1 MSQFENIKQLIVN
14 AKILPVALKHS
25 VKKIAA
31 VVAGLSIILVYQN
44 CSSPTPDLSQ
54 YTGSSVAPGPTATG
68 LRIQITSPV
77 GKICTIPASSHPV
90 PCGGLLGSIGLSCG
104 GVITDPGGVDVML
117 TAIGGNAS
125 SKYRFDLKDPADT
138 SASAPVSIGS
148 IEQAPVGFS
157 KNDVVIYHVPPV
169 TTDTVVTVYVY
180 DSNVMNSAI
189 GKISFTVGALHA
201 SVDIL
206 ASTAANAPFVI
217 SDCGVGSTVTIEA
230 WGGGGG
236 GGGGDGGGAGGKGG
250 GGAYVKN
257 LIEGITKNDVLE
269 IIVGGG
275 GGKGLDNSAGTG
287 GGAGGVSGGGAGGN
301 AGPAGSSG
309 SGGGGGGYTRVLALD
324 ASKTGIQQG
333 LNIATAAGGGGGGGG
348 GVYLAAANGGGG
360 GVSGASTTYASYIG
374 AGGIFGAST
383 TPAGVNGVNAPGD
396 TGGGGGGGGGVN
408 GGGGG
413 GYNAIGNM
421 GGGGGGGG
429 TSSAQAFG
437 SISKPIPVIV
447 NGGSPAAGNQIG
459 TAQGLPINY
468 GEGGAPG
475 NGGAVVST
483 SGKPG
488 MVRISW

>member
-77 GKICTIPASSHPV
+77 GKICTIPKVAATATTAE
-90 PCGGLLGSIGLSCG
+90 I
-104 GVITDPGGVDVML
+104 PGGVDVML

-230 WGGGGG
+230 
-236 GGGGDGGGAGGKGG
+236 
-250 GGAYVKN
+250 
-257 LIEGITKNDVLE
+257 
-269 IIVGGG
+269 
-275 GGKGLDNSAGTG
+275 
-287 GGAGGVSGGGAGGN
+287 
-301 AGPAGSSG
+301 
-309 SGGGGGGYTRVLALD
+309 
-324 ASKTGIQQG
+324 
-333 LNIATAAGGGGGGGG
+333 
-348 GVYLAAANGGGG
+348 
-360 GVSGASTTYASYIG
+360 
-374 AGGIFGAST
+374 
-383 TPAGVNGVNAPGD
+383 
-396 TGGGGGGGGGVN
+396 
-408 GGGGG
+408 
-413 GYNAIGNM
+413 
-421 GGGGGGGG
+421 
-429 TSSAQAFG
+429 
-437 SISKPIPVIV
+437 
-447 NGGSPAAGNQIG
+447 
-459 TAQGLPINY
+459 
-468 GEGGAPG
+468 
-475 NGGAVVST
+475 
-483 SGKPG
+483 
-488 MVRISW
+488 